1 MNISSVDQQR
11 RSFKLA
17 ESIYHVWITKEEV
30 LKLRSLYIMCGSVK
44 KKVLSCGVYISCVDH
59 KRRSFKV
66 AKSIFVV
73 CITEKGVL
81 KLRNL

>member
-1 MNISSVDQQR
+1 
-11 RSFKLA
+11 
-17 ESIYHVWITKEEV
+17 
-30 LKLRSLYIMCGSVK
+30 MCGSVK